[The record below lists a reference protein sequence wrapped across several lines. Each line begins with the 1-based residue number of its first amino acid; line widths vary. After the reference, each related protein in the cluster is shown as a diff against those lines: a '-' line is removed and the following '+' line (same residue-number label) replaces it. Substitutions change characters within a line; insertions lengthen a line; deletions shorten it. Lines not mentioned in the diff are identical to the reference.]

1 MVISFESGLVR
12 CGKDFAEVD
21 LCKETVL
28 SFVLLSVCAC
38 RDLSLEAAMLVGD
51 ECFCS
56 EKDMWLVCVYVKD
69 NPKEQ

>member
-12 CGKDFAEVD
+12 CGKDLAEVD

-38 RDLSLEAAMLVGD
+38 RDLSLEAAMLVG